1 MPRPESEKIPVTLV
15 RFLTVSLALV
25 ARVAFVSC
33 VAFVSHVAF
42 VSCVVFVSRVVVV
55 MSAVILDVVPFSGSH
70 EVLAAAARGS
80 SAPVLPVP
88 LAALVL
94 HSDRAVSLMQVTG
107 FLGSG
112 KTTLVNYILKS
123 RPPTARVAVI
133 ENEVGEVNI
142 DNSLV
147 SENLIEKEDLVAMDK
162 GCVCCSLRSDIVRA
176 LKTLYDNSEQ
186 KGFKYSAVVLET
198 TGLADPAPV
207 AFTFFSNHWI
217 AHNFRLDA
225 IICLVDAQHI
235 QKHLQD
241 ASSGDLNEAVNQ
253 IAFADLVLLNKIDL
267 VSRKELDDARDTIRS
282 INITAD
288 VLEVSLA
295 PPNEER
301 KYKRMEANKQKPTGV
316 HKHTPDKLTWGQ
328 IIGINSF
335 SIERATAV
343 DPTFYHGSESEEE
356 ESEDGKASKG
366 EGQEDPGNTPR
377 RQSSGVAPGPNDEND
392 EALDSELVELLK
404 HQRAVEINE
413 RQTFRPKKRT
423 KKLHDL
429 SGVGSVGIYARGPLD
444 QYRFNCFFR
453 DLLSEKSRDI
463 YRSKGCLC
471 IKGQE
476 NVKFVFQGVHET
488 VCFGPVSEGWGK
500 NEDRLS
506 QIVFIGR
513 NLDREALTEGFRS
526 CIWVPLPEG
535 WEEFMDPRLNRPYY
549 VNKSK
554 GLKQWDRPS
563 TMATAWLKSTQS
575 SHEQPVELRPKR
587 SRGSSDGNPNSNSR

>member
-1 MPRPESEKIPVTLV
+1 MPKPEAEKIPVTL
-15 RFLTVSLALV
+15 
-25 ARVAFVSC
+25 
-33 VAFVSHVAF
+33 
-42 VSCVVFVSRVVVV
+42 
-55 MSAVILDVVPFSGSH
+55 
-70 EVLAAAARGS
+70 
-80 SAPVLPVP
+80 
-88 LAALVL
+88 
-94 HSDRAVSLMQVTG
+94 VTG

-123 RPPTARVAVI
+123 RPENARVAVI

-162 GCVCCSLRSDIVRA
+162 GCVCCSLRNDIVRA
-176 LKTLYDNSEQ
+176 LKTLYDNSEK

-217 AHNFRLDA
+217 AHNFRLDS
-225 IICLVDAQHI
+225 IICMVDAQHI

-267 VSRKELDDARDTIRS
+267 VSRKALDDARDTIRS
-282 INITAD
+282 INVTAD

-295 PPNEER
+295 PPTKDR
-301 KYKRMEANKQKPTGV
+301 AYKRMKANQEEETKM
-316 HKHTPDKLTWGQ
+316 HNHSPDQLTWDQ

-335 SIERATAV
+335 SIERATSV
-343 DPTFYHGSESEEE
+343 DPMFYQGSDSEEE
-356 ESEDGKASKG
+356 DDRGSRG
-366 EGQEDPGNTPR
+366 EGQEGSGEPR
-377 RQSSGVAPGPNDEND
+377 RQVSGVPPGPNDEGD
-392 EALDSELVELLK
+392 PALDGELSELLK
-404 HQRAVEINE
+404 HQRAVEVNE
-413 RQTFRPKKRT
+413 RTLRPKKRT

-463 YRSKGCLC
+463 FRSKGCLC

-476 NVKFVFQGVHET
+476 NTKFVFQGVHET
-488 VCFGPVSEGWGK
+488 VCFGPTAEGWDD

-506 QIVFIGR
+506 QVVFIGR
-513 NLDREALTEGFRS
+513 NLDRDALTEGFRS

-535 WEEFMDPRLNRPYY
+535 WEEFMDPRVNRPYY
-549 VNKSK
+549 VNKSQ

-563 TMATAWLKSTQS
+563 IMATAWLKSTMS
-575 SHEQPVELRPKR
+575 SHKQPDNLMPKK
-587 SRGSSDGNPNSNSR
+587 SRGSSDGTNPSNPDAKSR

>member
-1 MPRPESEKIPVTLV
+1 M
-15 RFLTVSLALV
+15 
-25 ARVAFVSC
+25 
-33 VAFVSHVAF
+33 
-42 VSCVVFVSRVVVV
+42 
-55 MSAVILDVVPFSGSH
+55 
-70 EVLAAAARGS
+70 
-80 SAPVLPVP
+80 
-88 LAALVL
+88 
-94 HSDRAVSLMQVTG
+94 TG

-123 RPPTARVAVI
+123 RPENARVAVI

-147 SENLIEKEDLVAMDK
+147 TENLIEKEDLVAMDK
-162 GCVCCSLRSDIVRA
+162 GCVCCSLRNDILRA
-176 LKTLYDNSEQ
+176 LKTLHDRGEQ
-186 KGFKYSAVVLET
+186 KGFRYSAVVLET

-217 AHNFRLDA
+217 ANNFRLDA

-235 QKHLQD
+235 QKHLKD
-241 ASSGDLNEAVNQ
+241 ATGDLNEAVNQ

-267 VSRKELDDARDTIRS
+267 VSRKELDEARDTIRS

-295 PPNEER
+295 PPTEER
-301 KYKRMEANKQKPTGV
+301 QYKRMEANQQQATTL
-316 HKHTPDKLTWGQ
+316 HEHTPDELTWGQ
-328 IIGINSF
+328 IMGINSF
-335 SIERATAV
+335 SIERATSV
-343 DPTFYHGSESEEE
+343 DPTFYHGPESDSDEGP
-356 ESEDGKASKG
+356 SGSRG
-366 EGQEDPGNTPR
+366 EGQEGAGDQPR
-377 RQSSGVAPGPNDEND
+377 SGVAPGPNDED
-392 EALDSELVELLK
+392 DPALEGELAELLK

-413 RQTFRPKKRT
+413 RTLRPQKRT

-463 YRSKGCLC
+463 FRSKGCLC

-476 NVKFVFQGVHET
+476 STKFVFQGVHET
-488 VCFGPVSEGWGK
+488 VCFGPTTEGWGD

-535 WEEFMDPRLNRPYY
+535 WEEYMDTRLNRPYY

-563 TMATAWLKSTQS
+563 GVATAWLKSTQS
-575 SHEQPVELRPKR
+575 SHEQPQSLRPKR
-587 SRGSSDGNPNSNSR
+587 SRGSSDGNPSSNISDDPSRSR

>member
-1 MPRPESEKIPVTLV
+1 MSR
-15 RFLTVSLALV
+15 
-25 ARVAFVSC
+25 RVWV
-33 VAFVSHVAF
+33 
-42 VSCVVFVSRVVVV
+42 
-55 MSAVILDVVPFSGSH
+55 AVIRTWSTASSVLVP
-70 EVLAAAARGS
+70 ERVQLVLATAGR
-80 SAPVLPVP
+80 VLLLDT
-88 LAALVL
+88 LATHLRD
-94 HSDRAVSLMQVTG
+94 SYSPPQVTG

-123 RPPTARVAVI
+123 RPENARVAVI

-147 SENLIEKEDLVAMDK
+147 TENLIAKEDLVAMDR
-162 GCVCCSLRSDIVRA
+162 GCVCCSLRNDILRA
-176 LKTLYDNSEQ
+176 LKTLYDNSERN
-186 KGFKYSAVVLET
+186 GFRYSAVVLET

-217 AHNFRLDA
+217 ANNFRLDA
-225 IICLVDAQHI
+225 IVCLVDAQHI
-235 QKHLQD
+235 QKHLKD

-295 PPNEER
+295 PPTKQR
-301 KYKRMEANKQKPTGV
+301 QYKRMEGNQQHATTL
-316 HKHTPDKLTWGQ
+316 HEHTPDKLTWSQ
-328 IIGINSF
+328 MMGINSF

-343 DPTFYHGSESEEE
+343 DPTFYHGSDSESEEDH
-356 ESEDGKASKG
+356 SASKG
-366 EGQEDPGNTPR
+366 QDDSKDQPP
-377 RQSSGVAPGPNDEND
+377 SGVAPGPNDED
-392 EALDSELVELLK
+392 DPALEGELAELLK
-404 HQRAVEINE
+404 HQRAVEVNE
-413 RQTFRPKKRT
+413 RSLRPQKRT

-476 NVKFVFQGVHET
+476 NTKFVFQGVHET
-488 VCFGPVSEGWGK
+488 VCFGPTAEGWGD
-500 NEDRLS
+500 NEERLS

-563 TMATAWLKSTQS
+563 GVATAWLKSTQS
-575 SHEQPVELRPKR
+575 SHEQPQSLRPKR
-587 SRGSSDGNPNSNSR
+587 SRGSSDGNPSDRSKSR